1 MKQFALKPVVQ
12 LYSTFSQFI
21 EAIQPGPNDCIFTV
35 KFLNDTRFKPLSLKS
50 SVLLFEDYGSG
61 EPTDVMVDA
70 ILADFRKL
78 DCQRV
83 IAVGGGSVIDI
94 GKLLTLKATGSTL
107 DYFNKSVEIVKEKEL
122 LLVPTTCG
130 TGSEVTNIAIAG
142 IPAKGTKM
150 GLAVDALYA
159 DKAILVPEL
168 IHGLPEYVFITSS
181 LDALVHALESF
192 VAPRSNLYADLFSTG
207 AIRSILDNYKIFLR
221 EGRQATIARLAH
233 SMMIASNYAGVAFG
247 NTGVGAVH
255 ALSYP
260 LGGVHHVP
268 HGEANARFL
277 SAVFG
282 AYLARN
288 PTGRIREL
296 SALISTTLEIPAWQ
310 DPWKAL
316 GQIVDMLLPTKPL
329 REYGMTEEEI
339 EIFADGV
346 VENQQRLLANNY
358 VALSRD
364 EIRDIY
370 RSLW

>member
-1 MKQFALKPVVQ
+1 MKQFALKPTVQ
-12 LYSTFSQFI
+12 LFDTFAKFI
-21 EAIQPGPNDCIFTV
+21 EAVQPGPKDCIFTV
-35 KFLNDTRFKPLSLKS
+35 KFLADTRFRPLNLESAILQ
-50 SVLLFEDYGSG
+50 FEDYGAG
-61 EPTDVMVDA
+61 EPTDEMVDA

-78 DCQRV
+78 DCERV

-94 GKLLTLKATGSTL
+94 GKLLTLKATGKTL
-107 DYFNKSVEIVKEKEL
+107 DFFQKTVEIAKDKEL

-142 IPAKGTKM
+142 IPSKGTKM

-168 IHGLPEYVFITSS
+168 IHGLPEYVFVTSS
-181 LDALVHALESF
+181 LDALIHALESF
-192 VAPRSNLYADLFSTG
+192 VAPRSNLYAELFSMG
-207 AIRSILDNYKIFLR
+207 AIRTILDGYKVFLR
-221 EGRQATIARLAH
+221 EGRKATIPRLAR

-268 HGEANARFL
+268 HGEANARLL

-282 AYLARN
+282 AYLAKD

-296 SALISTTLEIPAWQ
+296 SALISTTLEVPPWQ
-310 DPWKAL
+310 DPWQAL
-316 GQIVDMLLPTKPL
+316 GQVIDLLLPAKPL
-329 REYGMTEEEI
+329 REYGMLESEI
-339 EIFADGV
+339 ESFADGV
-346 VENQQRLLANNY
+346 IENQQRLLVNNY
-358 VALSRD
+358 VTLSRD

-370 RSLW
+370 RNLW

>member
-1 MKQFALKPVVQ
+1 MKQFVLKPIVQ
-12 LYSTFSQFI
+12 LFDTFAQFI
-21 EAIQPGPNDCIFTV
+21 DDIKPGPRDCIFTV
-35 KFLNDTRFKPLSLKS
+35 KFLNDTRFKPLKLESK
-50 SVLLFEDYGSG
+50 VLLFEDYGSG
-61 EPTDVMVDA
+61 EPTDEMIDA
-70 ILADFRKL
+70 ILRDFRKI
-78 DCQRV
+78 DCDRV

-94 GKLLTLKATGSTL
+94 GKLLTLKATGNTL
-107 DYFNKSVEIVKEKEL
+107 DFFDRKVELVKDKEL

-142 IPAKGTKM
+142 IPSQGTKK
-150 GLAVDALYA
+150 GLAVDAMFA

-168 IHGLPEYVFITSS
+168 IHGLPEYVFVTSS

-192 VAPRSNLYADLFSTG
+192 VAPRSNLYAELFSTG

-221 EGRQATIARLAH
+221 EGRKATIPRLAR
-233 SMMIASNYAGVAFG
+233 SMMIASNYAGVAFC

-282 AYLARN
+282 AYLAKD
-288 PTGRIREL
+288 PTGRIRDL
-296 SALISTTLEIPAWQ
+296 SALISTTLEVPSWQ

-316 GQIVDMLLPTKPL
+316 GQVIDLLLPTKPL
-329 REYGMTEEEI
+329 REYGMAENEI
-339 EIFADGV
+339 ETFADGV
-346 VENQQRLLANNY
+346 IANQQRLLVNNY
-358 VALSRD
+358 ANLTRD